1 MNVNK
6 HKYYMLQILKD
17 IYNDTDLSSL
27 LGFKGG
33 TALMFFYN
41 LPRFSVDLDFNLLDK
56 EKEQLV
62 YERVQTIL
70 LKYGRIIDAER
81 KFYGPIIV
89 LDYGAGERNLK
100 VEISNRVFQNQNH
113 YELRS
118 LLGINVNVMSASDM
132 FAHKLCALL
141 DRAETTNRDVFDC
154 WFFLENHTPINSSI
168 VEERMGKPLT
178 DYIQDCINRLE
189 TLNDKQM
196 HVGLGEL
203 LDGKMKNFVHTKLRQ
218 ETISLLHIFQAVP
231 LVV

>member
-56 EKEQLV
+56 AKEQLV

-81 KFYGPIIV
+81 KFYGPVIV

-100 VEISNRVFQNQNH
+100 IEISNRVFQNPNH

-141 DRAETTNRDVFDC
+141 DRVETTNRDVFDC

-203 LDGKMKNFVHTKLRQ
+203 LDDKMKNFVRTKLRQ